1 MASGIVTKLVNK
13 VYVKKPNKNA
23 HTKESDYPNVV
34 EIFKIFG
41 TYKSKI

>member
-1 MASGIVTKLVNK
+1 MASRIVTKLVLNK

-34 EIFKIFG
+34 EIFKISG
-41 TYKSKI
+41 I